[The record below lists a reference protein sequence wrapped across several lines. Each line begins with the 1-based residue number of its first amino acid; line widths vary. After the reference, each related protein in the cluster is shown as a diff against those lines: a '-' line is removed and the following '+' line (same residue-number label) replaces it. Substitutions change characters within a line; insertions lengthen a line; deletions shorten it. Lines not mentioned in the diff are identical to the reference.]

1 MAPPCPLPGS
11 NASCQIWSDR
21 VIPFT
26 GIWEP
31 WLCEEGLFSGI
42 WDRLCDRNTAKLTGM
57 AGCPN
62 YFLSG
67 TKAYAYRREDRNRIA
82 ERVAWRLLWQD
93 ERYLDGTIPEE
104 EAVFLCPNTSVGNN

>member
-1 MAPPCPLPGS
+1 
-11 NASCQIWSDR
+11 

-57 AGCPN
+57 VGCPN
-62 YFLSG
+62 YFLAG